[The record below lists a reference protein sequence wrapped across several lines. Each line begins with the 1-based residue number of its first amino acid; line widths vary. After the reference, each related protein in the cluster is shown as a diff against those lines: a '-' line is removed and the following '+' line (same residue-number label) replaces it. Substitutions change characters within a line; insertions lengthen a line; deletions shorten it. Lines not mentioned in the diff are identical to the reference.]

1 LSTVVKHPFIDQ
13 LTIARIHLTDAQRER
28 GLNFIQTYASEFIQ
42 QYEWYLQENRP
53 GNNDS
58 FNDIKLQGVGMKKSL
73 KSSTVYEPNN
83 NVKVTVVNTPILDD
97 ENVEVGTKATVTL
110 KVTAFEKITF
120 NSDDD
125 IAEWFGAVDFTD
137 PQLDMFSNGDVPAPD
152 ES

>member
-1 LSTVVKHPFIDQ
+1 
-13 LTIARIHLTDAQRER
+13 
-28 GLNFIQTYASEFIQ
+28 
-42 QYEWYLQENRP
+42 
-53 GNNDS
+53 
-58 FNDIKLQGVGMKKSL
+58 MKKSL

-137 PQLDMFSNGDVPAPD
+137 PQLDMFSGGDVPAPD